1 MVIAPAKVLGAQF
14 VYLFLLTTCLVVTV
28 KVVRVRFV
36 VMTKA
41 LWAAR
46 RRRLVEAKKKAESAG
61 QG

>member
-1 MVIAPAKVLGAQF
+1 
-14 VYLFLLTTCLVVTV
+14 
-28 KVVRVRFV
+28 VRFV